1 MKKWKSGPL
10 GPRPAGKI
18 FASFSPC
25 GPYEAPMKPKFEL
38 LDRPLI
44 ERILAEAFQL
54 IENPGVRVAPYV
66 EDLLRAAGIMVNEGV
81 AHIPES
87 LARRQ
92 LELVPREF
100 CLYDRQGNPA
110 VHYGGDAVHFDPGSS
125 CLNILDPET
134 QQPRPA
140 LSADLVRLVQVA
152 EMLPQFAAQ
161 STAIVCNDIPQE
173 IGDWYRLLLVLWYSE
188 KPVVTGA
195 FSAGSLH
202 ALIDLLAIESGGR
215 DALRQHPRAVF
226 DVCPSP
232 PLNWSEFASQNLVDL
247 ARAGVPA
254 EIVSMPLAGATAPV
268 TLAGSVV
275 QHAAE
280 CISGIVIHQLAQ
292 PGAPIVW
299 GGAPAIFDMRTGRTP
314 MGAIETAMLDVAC
327 AQVGKYLG
335 LPTHAYMVAGDGRLI
350 DAQVEMESGMS
361 AVLGALTGINMIS
374 GAGMLD
380 FHACHSIEKLVIDAE
395 AIASAQR
402 LIEGIEPHGHSLAL
416 AMFAQTG
423 LQGDFLKL
431 KETRALFRKEQHFP
445 SPVIDRGFPD
455 GAGSVLERARERV
468 EQLAAEYRRP
478 PILADREQAM
488 LNFAETECAR
498 AGLRD
503 LPGITALSFKPAS

>member
-1 MKKWKSGPL
+1 M
-10 GPRPAGKI
+10 R
-18 FASFSPC
+18 
-25 GPYEAPMKPKFEL
+25 PKFQL
-38 LDRPLI
+38 LDTPLI
-44 ERILAEAFQL
+44 ERILGEAFDL

-66 EDLLRAAGIMVNEGV
+66 VELLQAAGIAVRDGI
-81 AHIPES
+81 AHIPQAT
-87 LARRQ
+87 ARRALQ
-92 LELVPREF
+92 SVLREF
-100 CLYDRQGNPA
+100 FLYDRKGTPT
-110 VHYGGDAVHFDPGSS
+110 VHYGGNNVHFDPGSS

-140 LSADLVRLVQVA
+140 QSADLVRLVKVA
-152 EMLPQFAAQ
+152 EMLPQYAAQ
-161 STAIVCNDIPQE
+161 STAIVCNDVPPE

-195 FSAGSLH
+195 FSASSLH
-202 ALIDLLAIESGGR
+202 TLLELLAIESGGA
-215 DALRQHPRAVF
+215 DALRRRPRAIF

-280 CISGIVIHQLAQ
+280 CISGITIHQLAH

-299 GGAPAIFDMRTGRTP
+299 GAAPAIFDMRSGKTP
-314 MGAIETAMLDVAC
+314 MGAIETVMLDVAC
-327 AQVGKYLG
+327 AEVGKYLG
-335 LPTHAYMVAGDGRLI
+335 LPTHAYMVAGDGRVI
-350 DAQVEMESGMS
+350 DAQVEMESGIS
-361 AVLGALTGINMIS
+361 ATLGALAGINMIS

-380 FHACHSIEKLVIDAE
+380 FLACHSIEKLVVDAE

-402 LIEGIEPHGHSLAL
+402 LIEGIEPRSESLAT

-423 LQGDFLKL
+423 LSGDFLKL

-445 SPVIDRGFPD
+445 SAVIDRGLPAMD
-455 GAGSVLERARERV
+455 NAPGVLERARVRAEELHSAYERHP
-468 EQLAAEYRRP
+468 LAAEREAEMIAFARR
-478 PILADREQAM
+478 EG
-488 LNFAETECAR
+488 EK
-498 AGLRD
+498 AGLSG
-503 LPGITALSFKPAS
+503 LPAILGAEVVATK

>member
-1 MKKWKSGPL
+1 M
-10 GPRPAGKI
+10 RPKL
-18 FASFSPC
+18 
-25 GPYEAPMKPKFEL
+25 EL
-38 LDRPLI
+38 LDNRLI
-44 ERILAEAFQL
+44 DRILGEAFQL

-66 EDLLRAAGIMVNEGV
+66 VELLRAAGARVTDGV
-81 AHIPES
+81 AHIPET

-92 LELVPREF
+92 LALAPHEF
-100 CLYDRQGNPA
+100 YLYDRNGKAA
-110 VHYGGDAVHFDPGSS
+110 VHYGGDDVHFDPGSS

-134 QQPRPA
+134 QQARPA
-140 LSADLVRLVQVA
+140 MAADLVRLVQVA

-161 STAIVCNDIPQE
+161 STAMVCNDVPPE
-173 IGDWYRLLLVLWYSE
+173 IGDWYRLLLVLWHSE

-195 FSAGSLH
+195 FSASSLH
-202 ALIDLLAIESGGR
+202 TLLELLAIENGSREGLR
-215 DALRQHPRAVF
+215 DKPRAVF

-232 PLNWSEFASQNLVDL
+232 PLNWSEFASHNLVDL

-268 TLAGSVV
+268 TLVGSVV

-280 CISGIVIHQLAQ
+280 CISGITIHQLAQ

-299 GGAPAIFDMRTGRTP
+299 GGAPAIFDMRTGKTP

-327 AQVGKYLG
+327 AEVGKYLG
-335 LPTHAYMVAGDGRLI
+335 LPTHTYMVAGDGRVI

-361 AVLGALTGINMIS
+361 TVLGALAGINMIS

-380 FHACHSIEKLVIDAE
+380 FLACHSIEKLVIDAE

-402 LIEGIEPHGHSLAL
+402 LIEGIEPRSESLAI
-416 AMFAQTG
+416 AAFAQAG

-445 SPVIDRGFPD
+445 SAVIDRGLASCGAAPD
-455 GAGSVLERARERV
+455 IVGRARERV
-468 EQLAAEYRRP
+468 EELLAEYQRP
-478 PILADREQAM
+478 SSLADREQAM
-488 LNFAETECAR
+488 LNFAEAEGGR
-498 AGLRD
+498 AGLEG
-503 LPGITALSFKPAS
+503 LPGISSTASATR